1 MHVDCVVAAVDK
13 AFSSS
18 KVYVGSLR
26 QADSRKVMQYHA
38 YVPAKPAEQLQS
50 GTKATLL
57 SGHDVKVAVGAR
69 CGRDQGRM
77 MHKFLTD
84 RALVGWKHFR
94 KPQASQGDWY

>member
-1 MHVDCVVAAVDK
+1 MHVDCVLAAVDK

-18 KVYVGSLR
+18 NVYVGSLR
-26 QADSRKVMQYHA
+26 QADSRKVVQYHA
-38 YVPAKPAEQLQS
+38 SVPAKPAEQLQS

-77 MHKFLTD
+77 MHKSFNGQGSGGLE
-84 RALVGWKHFR
+84 ALQKTS
-94 KPQASQGDWY
+94 SQSG